1 MGKIYYILGSKSD
14 MKYFDEVKGA
24 IEKTGIDHEVRI
36 LSAHRNLK
44 ELIEFMKGIEG
55 EKEKVIVGIAG
66 YSAALPGILTSL
78 TVSPVIGVPVSS
90 SPVKMDALL
99 SMVQM
104 PKGNPVAVM
113 SYDKAGIINAT
124 IYALRIFAV
133 KDESFI
139 EKIKKFK
146 GELGIT

>member
-14 MKYFDEVKGA
+14 MKYLDDVKDA

-44 ELIEFMKGIEG
+44 ELTEFIKSIEDQ
-55 EKEKVIVGIAG
+55 KEKVIVGIAG
-66 YSAALPGILTSL
+66 YSAALPGILASL
-78 TVSPVIGVPVSS
+78 TISPVIGVPVSS
-90 SPVKMDALL
+90 SPVKIDALM

-113 SYDKAGIINAT
+113 SYDKPGIINAT
-124 IYALRIFAV
+124 IFALKIFSM
-133 KDESFI
+133 KDDKYL
-139 EKIKKFK
+139 EKIEEFKK
-146 GELGIT
+146 LMGIG